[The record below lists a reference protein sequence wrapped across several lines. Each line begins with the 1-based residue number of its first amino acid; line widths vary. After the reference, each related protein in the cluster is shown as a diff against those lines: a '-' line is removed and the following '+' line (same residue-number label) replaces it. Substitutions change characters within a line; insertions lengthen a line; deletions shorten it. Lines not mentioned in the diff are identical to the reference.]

1 MIEWRIY
8 YGDGSTFSNLDGE
21 VWEAPRRYVQLVRQ
35 RHPEKGSVILHGS
48 MNDYVYYCW
57 HGDQWRPHTQMGF
70 EQYMDAPGRFKV
82 RLCGYWIEDDAF
94 KALMVKA
101 QGDPEFDG
109 LPFEMEPSR

>member
-1 MIEWRIY
+1 
-8 YGDGSTFSNLDGE
+8 
-21 VWEAPRRYVQLVRQ
+21 
-35 RHPEKGSVILHGS
+35 
-48 MNDYVYYCW
+48 
-57 HGDQWRPHTQMGF
+57 
-70 EQYMDAPGRFKV
+70 MDAPGRFKV